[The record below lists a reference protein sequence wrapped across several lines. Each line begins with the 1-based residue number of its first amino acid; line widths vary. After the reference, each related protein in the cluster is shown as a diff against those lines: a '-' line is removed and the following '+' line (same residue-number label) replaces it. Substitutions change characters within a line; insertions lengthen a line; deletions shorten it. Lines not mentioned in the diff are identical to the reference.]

1 MLGRDDRNSRD
12 ALMNPGHCPASS
24 TSAGGGET
32 SPNTVGRPAG
42 KDGRST
48 CHRCESNET
57 PPLEDPISLPNHET
71 QPEEH
76 NEGSDQT
83 THGNSAWPS
92 GNYSGDDNYHRNVP
106 HNVPP
111 APTTA
116 VVNVHV
122 TDPTMYT
129 PERYELYK
137 KELLCW
143 RDIHHGI
150 SDRQLIGMLAL
161 KAEGVIKAI
170 MVQYMEATRNQV
182 GYRTLKQVI
191 STMDNELAKTA
202 QETSMAKIGIWSSFA
217 RKNEESIRLYWMR
230 WQKLEQ
236 SLSKSGI
243 TFPDA
248 VSYHR
253 ALSGLRMR
261 QPSLGVLLGTLE
273 SQKAVNSIAE
283 LRRLSIKLFETSFIE
298 NPEDAVTAERAET
311 NPSGETTSE
320 EPPSMGIR

>member
-1 MLGRDDRNSRD
+1 MLGRDDRNLRE
-12 ALMNPGHCPASS
+12 ALTNPGHCSTASS
-24 TSAGGGET
+24 STGGGRIPIKKE
-32 SPNTVGRPAG
+32 GRPAG
-42 KDGRST
+42 KGRST
-48 CHRCESNET
+48 SCHRCEDDEM
-57 PPLEDPISLPNHET
+57 PPLEDPASSSNH
-71 QPEEH
+71 QPLSEEQ
-76 NEGSDQT
+76 NEGPTQN
-83 THGNSAWPS
+83 THGVSAWPS
-92 GNYSGDDNYHRNVP
+92 GQYSGDENYHWNVP

-116 VVNVHV
+116 FINVHV
-122 TDPTMYT
+122 TDPPRYT

-150 SDRQLIGMLAL
+150 SDQQLIGMLAL

-243 TFPDA
+243 AFPDA